1 MDTVENGSIIS
12 FLPGYLYIITLIKN
26 IIAHTLK
33 ISTHVPKHVG
43 FIMDGNRRYA
53 KKNSMKIKDGHE
65 AGFISM
71 GKVLEL
77 CYEAGVDTVTVYA
90 FSIENFNRTKDEVN
104 ALMKLAK
111 IRIRELTEQGELAHK
126 YGVRVRV
133 IGDISLLSQDLLEE
147 LLITTNLTKNN
158 SRATLNICFPYTG
171 REEIFHS
178 IKQNIVNGKKNNDKN
193 SLITENTIEENLYT
207 GNLPPLDLL
216 IRTSGVCRLSD
227 FLIWQVSNR
236 NVSIEL
242 IDCLWPEFGPIRM
255 AWIILKFVFRKTF
268 GHKLSSS
275 EDDENSKPIKIEN
288 APNSMSLLKD
298 KNSDHS
304 KLVKKFNSKKEKLQ

>member
-1 MDTVENGSIIS
+1 MDTLKDDSIFS
-12 FLPGYLYIITLIKN
+12 FIPGYLYFINLIKN

-33 ISTHVPKHVG
+33 ISSHVPKHVG

-53 KKNSMKIKDGHE
+53 KKNSLKIKDGHE

-71 GKVLEL
+71 GKILEL

-90 FSIENFNRTKDEVN
+90 FSIENFNRTKIEVD
-104 ALMKLAK
+104 ALMNLAK
-111 IRIRELTEQGELAHK
+111 TRIRELTEHGELAHK
-126 YGVRVRV
+126 YGIRIRV

-171 REEIFHS
+171 RDEIYHAIRES
-178 IKQNIVNGKKNNDKN
+178 IIEGTTTKNLVIDE
-193 SLITENTIEENLYT
+193 SVIEKNLYT

-227 FLIWQVSNR
+227 FLIWQVSSR
-236 NVSIEL
+236 NASIEL

-255 AWIILKFVFRKTF
+255 AWIILKFIFNKSFNYRN
-268 GHKLSSS
+268 SAM
-275 EDDENSKPIKIEN
+275 EDDENNNSIEVENKQKLLNNLSNEKSKN
-288 APNSMSLLKD
+288 
-298 KNSDHS
+298 HS
-304 KLVKKFNSKKEKLQ
+304 KLVNSYNGKKEKLQ